1 MGAVVGAAGKGER
14 RTERAEA
21 EEGHSPVS
29 LVVVAVAAVAEPLLG
44 VSVSVAH
51 RCSF

>member
-1 MGAVVGAAGKGER
+1 MAVGAAGKIWWHSSER
-14 RTERAEA
+14 A

-29 LVVVAVAAVAEPLLG
+29 LVVAVVVAAEPLLG
-44 VSVSVAH
+44 VSVSVVH